1 MFQESGRRRDE
12 RGGATV
18 FVVLLAVALLAC
30 AGLVIDGGYA
40 LAARRSSMAQ
50 AEQAARV
57 AADQLSETDLRS
69 GEPVVVDAQAQAA
82 AQTYLRSAG
91 VSGTVRIAEGEVTVS
106 VSNDY
111 RPAILSMV
119 GISSLDV
126 GATATAVSI
135 DDDDL

>member
-1 MFQESGRRRDE
+1 MGGTSEPRRDE
-12 RGGATV
+12 RGAATV
-18 FVVLLAVALLAC
+18 FVVLLAVALLTA

-40 LAARRSSMAQ
+40 LAAKRSSMAQ

-57 AADQLSETDLRS
+57 AADQLSETALRS
-69 GEPVVVDAQAQAA
+69 GEPVLVDAQAQAA
-82 AQTYLRSAG
+82 AQAYLRNAG
-91 VSGTVRIAEGEVTVS
+91 VSGTVSIAAGEVTVS
-106 VSNDY
+106 VSEQY

-119 GISSLDV
+119 GVSSLDV